1 MAQKIG
7 VFIDTGYGI
16 GEALD
21 IAALQKV
28 VTKEMKVPVCRA
40 EAYWNDPEKL
50 AIIRNDIAGEGLTA
64 VIIAGPSPRVYQ
76 DVFRFGSVIVER
88 VNLREHVVWCHPAN
102 DEHTQ
107 ELASDYLRMGIT
119 KTNKYDNRAPYLLEA
134 VERAVLVIG
143 GGMTGLTASLEAA
156 KAGYQVYLVE
166 KESQLGGWA
175 NKFSKAFTG
184 KPPYDELVDAPVQ
197 DKVAAVAK
205 DERIKVFTGQQVYR
219 IGGAPG
225 SFEVII
231 RPNGPWVDTLVEKQ
245 NSWLSQKKAREAKGS
260 GQEQKPA
267 TQKDKEEEQTG
278 PFQEPVEDP
287 PEFAHETVKVG
298 AVVVAA
304 GWRPEEP
311 QNCEHLG
318 FGTLPD
324 VITNVKMEELARA
337 GKIRRPSDGKEVTSV
352 AFIDVNGP
360 EIEHPNAYCGY
371 VSSLVALKQAKYLRN
386 TNAEGKAF
394 IFYENMRAPGQYEK
408 FYQTMQDDPGVFLS
422 KGTVVGVTNGSG
434 GLSLEVKD
442 TLLGEKLSV
451 KVDLV
456 VLSTG
461 MVPVTKDSAVV
472 NLKYRQGPFMPE
484 NPKGLNDSH
493 FICFPY
499 ETQRTG
505 IYTAGCVRQ
514 PMDFDGC
521 ERDGSGA
528 ALKAIQCTEL
538 VSQGKAVHPRAG
550 DESYPELFVTRC
562 TQCKRCTDECP
573 FGAYDE
579 KPDGTP
585 LPNPTRCRR
594 CAICMGSCP
603 ERIISF
609 RDHSVDMIGSMVKCL
624 DVPEEG
630 DEKPRVVVFVCEN
643 DSYPAIDMAGIN
655 RLEYSPF
662 VRFIPLRCLGN
673 INLVWIA
680 DALSKGIDGIMLI
693 GCKYGDDYQCHFVK
707 GSELAEIRMSKISE
721 TLQRLALESERI
733 KVHQLGIDEFGK
745 IPEIVNSFMET
756 LSNFDPNPYKGF

>member
-7 VFIDTGYGI
+7 VYIDTGYGI

-28 VTKEMKVPVCRA
+28 ATKEMKVPVCRA
-40 EAYWNDPEKL
+40 EAYWNDPDKL
-50 AIIRNDIAGEGLTA
+50 AIIRNDIANEGLTA

-76 DVFRFGSVIVER
+76 DVFKFDSVIVER
-88 VNLREHVVWCHPAN
+88 VNLREHVVWSHPAN

-107 ELASDYLRMGIT
+107 ELAEDYLRMGIT
-119 KTNKYDNRAPYLLEA
+119 KTSKYDDRPPYKLEE
-134 VERAVLVIG
+134 VERAILVIG
-143 GGMTGLTASLEAA
+143 GGMTGLTAALDAA
-156 KAGYQVYLVE
+156 KCGYRVFLVE

-175 NKFSKAFTG
+175 NKFPKVFTG
-184 KPPYDELVDAPVQ
+184 KPPYDELVASPIQEKIDAVTKHQ
-197 DKVAAVAK
+197 L
-205 DERIKVFTGQQVYR
+205 IKVFTGHQVYR
-219 IGGAPG
+219 IAGAPG
-225 SFEVII
+225 AFEVTV
-231 RPNGPWVDTLVEKQ
+231 RPNGPWVETLVQKQ
-245 NSWLSQKKAREAKGS
+245 NSWLEQKKAREAKGTA
-260 GQEQKPA
+260 QEVKSTA
-267 TQKDKEEEQTG
+267 QKDQEPEQVG
-278 PFQEPVEDP
+278 PFQEPVEEGDFP
-287 PEFAHETVKVG
+287 HETFKVG

-318 FGTLPD
+318 YGTLPD
-324 VITNVKMEELARA
+324 VITNVKMEELAA
-337 GKIRRPSDGKEVTSV
+337 GGTIKRPSDGKPVTSV
-352 AFIDVNGP
+352 AFIDVTGS
-360 EIEHPNAYCGY
+360 EIEHPTAYCGY
-371 VSSLVALKQAKYLRN
+371 VSSLVALKQAKYLRMSN
-386 TNAEGKAF
+386 PEAKAF
-394 IFYENMRAPGQYEK
+394 IFYENMRTPGQYEK
-408 FYQTMQDDPGVFLS
+408 FYQAMQDDPGVFLS
-422 KGTVVGVTNGSG
+422 KGSVVNVSNGPGTLTVA
-434 GLSLEVKD
+434 VKD
-442 TLLGEKLSV
+442 TLLGEQLQV

-472 NLKYRQGPFMPE
+472 NLKYRQGPFLPE
-484 NPKGLNDSH
+484 NPRGLNDSH

-514 PMDFDGC
+514 PMDFEAC
-521 ERDGSGA
+521 EQDATGA
-528 ALKAIQCTEL
+528 ALKAIQCIEL

-550 DESYPELFVTRC
+550 DESYPELFITRC

-609 RDHSVDMIGSMVKCL
+609 RDHSVDMIGSMVKAL
-624 DVPEEG
+624 EVPEEG

-643 DSYPAIDMAGIN
+643 DAYPAIDMAGIN

-707 GSELAEIRMSKISE
+707 GSELAEVRMSKISE

-733 KVHQLGIDEFGK
+733 RVHQLSIDEFGK
-745 IPEIVNSFMET
+745 LPEIINSFMET